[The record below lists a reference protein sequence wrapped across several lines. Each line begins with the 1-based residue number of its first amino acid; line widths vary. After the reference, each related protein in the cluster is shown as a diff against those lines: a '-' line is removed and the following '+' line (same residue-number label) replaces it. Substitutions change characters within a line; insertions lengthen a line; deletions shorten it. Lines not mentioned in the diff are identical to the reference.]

1 MRHGRFLYYQV
12 RHTRYAYFSAFCQEL
27 YLPTYCGNTYPL
39 TVAASS
45 TLSGAPHALC
55 RPPGAYYT
63 STTGAYYTLTIG
75 AYYTLTTGAYYTL
88 TIRTRYSLLP
98 PPSTIRRR
106 SQLRMAPRSGTSC
119 GLGVVGSGRISLR

>member
-63 STTGAYYTLTIG
+63 
-75 AYYTLTTGAYYTL
+75 LTTGAYYTL

-106 SQLRMAPRSGTSC
+106 SQLRMAPRSATSC
-119 GLGVVGSGRISLR
+119 GLGVVGSGRGRFVRPGGGGLPSSLP